1 MNIVAKQ
8 YTQWCYPAPVQD
20 MLAAVQGGYYEFSDP
35 RLFWPL
41 LWPEGRPA
49 GQPLRILIAGCGT
62 NQAAYNALC
71 NPHAQVTAIDLSMTS
86 LQHQQ
91 YLKEKHGL
99 HNLTLHHL
107 NILDVAQLGQRFDLI
122 VSTGVLHHMP
132 EPDAGLQALAQVLEP
147 HGMMSLMVY
156 GKTLRTGVY
165 VMQEA
170 FRRLGLGQTEA
181 DVQLVKTVLSSLPP
195 KHIVHSYTSAAD
207 DLKYDSGIVD
217 TFLHPQEQAYTV
229 PELMA
234 FIERCGMAFWD
245 WEDRANYSP
254 LSCIPAA
261 HPVHAKLQQLNEVD
275 RWAVVEALTASRGTH
290 RFLLSHPER
299 QRTAARF
306 LTANEGAA
314 LDYIPMVRY
323 QLAVTRTEDEVQGI
337 QPRLKRL
344 GFEFDLEHEEAR
356 LMELVNGQRTL
367 REVAHTAQHQGQGVG
382 TEKALAFFRKMAEQ
396 GHLLF
401 KLPTASYVP

>member
-8 YTQWCYPAPVQD
+8 YTQWCYPAPVAD
-20 MLAAVQGGYYEFSDP
+20 MADAVQNGYYEYADP

-49 GQPLRILIAGCGT
+49 GQPLRVLIAGCGT

-99 HNLTLHHL
+99 HNLTLHQL

-132 EPDAGLQALAQVLEP
+132 DPDAGLQALAQVLEP

-165 VMQEA
+165 VMQDA

-195 KHIVHSYTSAAD
+195 KHIVNSYISEAD

-217 TFLHPQEQAYTV
+217 TFLHPQDQAYTV
-229 PELMA
+229 PELIA
-234 FIERCGMAFWD
+234 FIERGGLAFWD

-261 HPVHAKLQQLNEVD
+261 HPVHAKLAHLDEVN

-290 RFLLSHPER
+290 RFLVCHPDRAR
-299 QRTAARF
+299 QAPRF
-306 LTANEGAA
+306 LTASDAQA
-314 LDYIPMVRY
+314 LDFIPMVRY
-323 QLAVTRTEDEVQGI
+323 QLQVARTEDEAQGI
-337 QPRLKRL
+337 KPRIKRIH
-344 GFEFDLEHEEAR
+344 FELDLEYEEAR
-356 LMELVNGQRTL
+356 ILELVNGQRTIGDI
-367 REVAHTAQHQGQGVG
+367 AASAQSNGHLIGVDK
-382 TEKALAFFRKMAEQ
+382 TLAFFRKMAEPA
-396 GHLLF
+396 HLLF
-401 KLPTASYVP
+401 KLPQASYLP